1 MVMINQDMA
10 LTFSGVRKTF
20 GQVVALDDFDLELKQ
35 GELVT
40 LLGPSGCGKTTALR
54 IAAGFERPNS
64 GSVFVI
70 GKDVTALPAHTRNM
84 GMVFQNYSLFP
95 HMTVAENVGFGLRVR
110 GVDAAERDML
120 VREAVSRVRL
130 PGLEGRYPHQLSG
143 GQQQRVALA
152 RALVFQPEVLLLDEP
167 LSALD
172 AKVREELRDEIRT
185 LQRDAGIGAIFV
197 THDQDEALN
206 LSDRVCVMKD
216 GKIQQIGSPRDIY
229 LRPVNGFVARFIG
242 AMNVLDIEYS
252 SQNTPTIGGVELGGA
267 ITGPIGG
274 KAQILVRPDAVT
286 LCARGDLGSIDGTV
300 VSEHFSG
307 AITILR
313 IRLDRANTTISSML
327 VSRHIHLHVG
337 DGVGVK
343 IDASEIMLDSHR
355 EQVTA

>member
-1 MVMINQDMA
+1 MNNHEIA
-10 LTFSGVRKTF
+10 LKFSGVSKAF
-20 GQVVALDDFDLELKQ
+20 GQVIALDDFDLTLQQ

-54 IAAGFERPNS
+54 IAAGFEHPNS
-64 GSVFVI
+64 GSVFVKD
-70 GKDVTALPAHTRNM
+70 KDVTSLPAHTRNM

-120 VREAVSRVRL
+120 VIEAVSRVRL
-130 PGLEGRYPHQLSG
+130 AGLESRYPHQLSG

-185 LQRDAGIGAIFV
+185 LQRDAGLGAIFV

-206 LSDRVCVMKD
+206 ISDRVCVMKE
-216 GKIQQIGSPRDIY
+216 GKIQQIDSPRDIY

-242 AMNVLDIEYS
+242 AMNVIDTQFSPHNKPLIA
-252 SQNTPTIGGVELGGA
+252 GVELDSSV
-267 ITGPIGG
+267 TGPVGSV
-274 KAQILVRPDAVT
+274 AQILVRPDAVS
-286 LCARGDLGSIDGTV
+286 LCQRGTSGSIDGTV
-300 VSEHFSG
+300 VGEHFSG
-307 AITILR
+307 ATTILR
-313 IRLDRANTTISSML
+313 IRLDRAEVTISAML
-327 VSRHIHLHVG
+327 VSRNVQLNVG
-337 DGVGVK
+337 DGVGVV
-343 IDASEIMLDSHR
+343 IDPNEVLLDS
-355 EQVTA
+355 QN

>member
-1 MVMINQDMA
+1 MMNPQETA
-10 LTFSGVRKTF
+10 LRFSGVRKTF
-20 GQVVALDDFDLELKQ
+20 GQVTALDSFDLELKQ

-54 IAAGFERPNS
+54 IAAGFEQPNS
-64 GSVFVI
+64 GSVFVKE
-70 GKDVTALPAHTRNM
+70 KDVTALPAHTRNM

-95 HMTVAENVGFGLRVR
+95 HMSVAENVGFGLRVR

-120 VREAVSRVRL
+120 VREAVGRVQL

-206 LSDRVCVMKD
+206 ISDRVCVMKD
-216 GKIQQIGSPRDIY
+216 GQIQQIGSPRDIY

-242 AMNVLDIEYS
+242 AMNVIEVQFSQQNRPIIAGIELDS
-252 SQNTPTIGGVELGGA
+252 SIV
-267 ITGPIGG
+267 GPVGSV
-274 KAQILVRPDAVT
+274 AQILVRPDAVS
-286 LCARGDLGSIDGTV
+286 LCSRGTSGSIDGTV
-300 VSEHFSG
+300 VGEHFSG
-307 AITILR
+307 ATTILR
-313 IRLDRANTTISSML
+313 IRLDQAEVTISAML
-327 VSRHIHLHVG
+327 VSRNVQMKVG
-337 DGVGVK
+337 DGVGVTL
-343 IDASEIMLDSHR
+343 DPNEVLLDS
-355 EQVTA
+355 QV

>member
-1 MVMINQDMA
+1 MNNHEIA
-10 LTFSGVRKTF
+10 LKYSGVSKAF
-20 GQVVALDDFDLELKQ
+20 GQVVALDDFDLTLQQ

-64 GSVFVI
+64 GSVFVKD
-70 GKDVTALPAHTRNM
+70 KDVTSLPAHTRNM

-120 VREAVSRVRL
+120 VVEAVSRVRL
-130 PGLEGRYPHQLSG
+130 AGLEGRYPHQLSG

-206 LSDRVCVMKD
+206 ISDRVCVMKD

-242 AMNVLDIEYS
+242 AMNVIDIQFS
-252 SQNTPTIGGVELGGA
+252 PQNKPLIAGVELDSSV
-267 ITGPIGG
+267 TGPVGSV
-274 KAQILVRPDAVT
+274 AQILVRPDAVS
-286 LCARGDLGSIDGTV
+286 LCQRGTFGSIDGTV
-300 VSEHFSG
+300 VGEHFSG
-307 AITILR
+307 ATTILR
-313 IRLDRANTTISSML
+313 IRLDRAEVTISAML
-327 VSRHIHLHVG
+327 VSRNVQLNVG
-337 DGVGVK
+337 DGVGVV
-343 IDASEIMLDSHR
+343 IDPNEVLLDS
-355 EQVTA
+355 QN

>member
-1 MVMINQDMA
+1 MNPQDTA
-10 LTFSGVRKTF
+10 LRFSGVRKTF
-20 GQVVALDDFDLELKQ
+20 GQVIALDRFDLELKQ

-54 IAAGFERPNS
+54 IAAGFEQPNS
-64 GSVFVI
+64 GSVFVKD
-70 GKDVTALPAHTRNM
+70 KDVTAQPAHTRNM

-95 HMTVAENVGFGLRVR
+95 HMSVAENVGFGLRVR

-120 VREAVSRVRL
+120 VREAVSRVQL
-130 PGLEGRYPHQLSG
+130 TGLEGRYPHQLSG

-172 AKVREELRDEIRT
+172 AKVRVELRDEIRT

-206 LSDRVCVMKD
+206 ISDRVCVMKD

-242 AMNVLDIEYS
+242 AMNVIAVQFSQHNKPVVAGIELDS
-252 SQNTPTIGGVELGGA
+252 S
-267 ITGPIGG
+267 ITGPVGG
-274 KAQILVRPDAVT
+274 VAQILVRPDAVS
-286 LCARGDLGSIDGTV
+286 LCPRGTSGSIDGTV
-300 VSEHFSG
+300 VGEHFSG
-307 AITILR
+307 ATTILR
-313 IRLDRANTTISSML
+313 IRLDQAEVTISAML
-327 VSRHIHLHVG
+327 VSRNARVKIG
-337 DGVGVK
+337 DGVGVI
-343 IDASEIMLDSHR
+343 IDPNEVLLDS
-355 EQVTA
+355 QD

>member
-1 MVMINQDMA
+1 MNNHDTA
-10 LTFSGVRKTF
+10 LKFSGVSKAF
-20 GQVVALDDFDLELKQ
+20 GQVVALDDFNLTLQQ

-64 GSVFVI
+64 GSVFVKD
-70 GKDVTALPAHTRNM
+70 KDVTSLPAHTRNM

-120 VREAVSRVRL
+120 VVEAVNRVRL
-130 PGLEGRYPHQLSG
+130 AGLEGRYPHQLSG

-206 LSDRVCVMKD
+206 ISDRVCVMKD

-242 AMNVLDIEYS
+242 AMNVIDFEFSPHNKPLIA
-252 SQNTPTIGGVELGGA
+252 GVELDGSV
-267 ITGPIGG
+267 TGPIGSV
-274 KAQILVRPDAVT
+274 AQILVRPDAVS
-286 LCARGDLGSIDGTV
+286 LCQRGTFGSIDGTV
-300 VSEHFSG
+300 VGEHFSG
-307 AITILR
+307 ATTILR
-313 IRLDRANTTISSML
+313 IRLDRAEVTISAML
-327 VSRHIHLHVG
+327 VSRNVQLSVG
-337 DGVGVK
+337 DGVGVV
-343 IDASEIMLDSHR
+343 IDPNEVLLDS
-355 EQVTA
+355 QN

>member
-1 MVMINQDMA
+1 MNNHDTA
-10 LTFSGVRKTF
+10 LKFSGVSKAF
-20 GQVVALDDFDLELKQ
+20 GQVVALDDFNLTLQQ

-64 GSVFVI
+64 GSVFVKD
-70 GKDVTALPAHTRNM
+70 KDVTSLPAHTRNM

-120 VREAVSRVRL
+120 VVEAVSRVRL
-130 PGLEGRYPHQLSG
+130 AGLEGRYPHQLSG

-206 LSDRVCVMKD
+206 ISDRVCVMKD

-242 AMNVLDIEYS
+242 AMNVIEIQFS
-252 SQNTPTIGGVELGGA
+252 PHNKPLIAGVELDSPV
-267 ITGPIGG
+267 TGRVGSA
-274 KAQILVRPDAVT
+274 AQILVRPDAVS
-286 LCARGDLGSIDGTV
+286 LCQRGTSGSIEGTV
-300 VSEHFSG
+300 VGEHFSG
-307 AITILR
+307 ATTILR
-313 IRLDRANTTISSML
+313 IRLDRAEVTISAML
-327 VSRHIHLHVG
+327 VSRNVQLKVG
-337 DGVGVK
+337 DGVGVV
-343 IDASEIMLDSHR
+343 IDPNEVLLDS
-355 EQVTA
+355 QS

>member
-1 MVMINQDMA
+1 MNNHEIA
-10 LTFSGVRKTF
+10 LKFSGVSKAF
-20 GQVVALDDFDLELKQ
+20 GQVVALDDFDLTLQQ

-64 GSVFVI
+64 GSVFVKD
-70 GKDVTALPAHTRNM
+70 KDVTSLPAHTRNM

-120 VREAVSRVRL
+120 VVEAVSRVRL
-130 PGLEGRYPHQLSG
+130 AGLEGRYPHQLSG

-206 LSDRVCVMKD
+206 ISDRVCVMKD

-242 AMNVLDIEYS
+242 AMNVIDIQFS
-252 SQNTPTIGGVELGGA
+252 PQNKPLIAGVELDSSV
-267 ITGPIGG
+267 TGPVGSV
-274 KAQILVRPDAVT
+274 AQILVRPDAVS
-286 LCARGDLGSIDGTV
+286 LCQRGTFGSIDGTV
-300 VSEHFSG
+300 VGEHFSG
-307 AITILR
+307 ATTILR
-313 IRLDRANTTISSML
+313 IRLDRAEVTISAML
-327 VSRHIHLHVG
+327 VSRNVQLNVG
-337 DGVGVK
+337 DGVGVV
-343 IDASEIMLDSHR
+343 IDPNEVLLDS
-355 EQVTA
+355 QN

>member
-1 MVMINQDMA
+1 MNPQETA
-10 LTFSGVRKTF
+10 LRFSGVRKTF
-20 GQVVALDDFDLELKQ
+20 GQVIALDSFDLELKQ

-54 IAAGFERPNS
+54 IAAGFEQPNS
-64 GSVFVI
+64 GSVFVKD
-70 GKDVTALPAHTRNM
+70 KDVTAQPAHTRNM

-95 HMTVAENVGFGLRVR
+95 HMSVAENVGFGLRVR

-120 VREAVSRVRL
+120 VREAVSRVQL
-130 PGLEGRYPHQLSG
+130 SGLEGRYPHQLSG

-172 AKVREELRDEIRT
+172 AKVRVELRDEIRT

-206 LSDRVCVMKD
+206 ISDRVCVMKD

-242 AMNVLDIEYS
+242 AMNVIEVQFSQQNKPVVAGIELDS
-252 SQNTPTIGGVELGGA
+252 SIA
-267 ITGPIGG
+267 GPVGSV
-274 KAQILVRPDAVT
+274 AQILVRPDAVS
-286 LCARGDLGSIDGTV
+286 LCPRGTSGSIDGTV
-300 VSEHFSG
+300 IGEHFSG
-307 AITILR
+307 ATTILR
-313 IRLDRANTTISSML
+313 IRLDQAEVTISAML
-327 VSRHIHLHVG
+327 VSRNVQMNVG
-337 DGVGVK
+337 DGVGVI
-343 IDASEIMLDSHR
+343 IDPNEVLLDS
-355 EQVTA
+355 QD

>member
-1 MVMINQDMA
+1 MNPQETA
-10 LTFSGVRKTF
+10 LRFSGVRKTF
-20 GQVVALDDFDLELKQ
+20 GQVTALDSFDLELKQ

-54 IAAGFERPNS
+54 IAAGFEQPNS
-64 GSVFVI
+64 GSVFVKE
-70 GKDVTALPAHTRNM
+70 KDVTALPAHTRNM

-95 HMTVAENVGFGLRVR
+95 HMSVAENVGFGLRVR

-120 VREAVSRVRL
+120 VREAVGRVQL

-206 LSDRVCVMKD
+206 ISDRVCVMKD
-216 GKIQQIGSPRDIY
+216 GQIQQIGSPRDIY

-242 AMNVLDIEYS
+242 AMNVIEVQFSQQKKPVVAGIELDS
-252 SQNTPTIGGVELGGA
+252 SIAAPVGSV
-267 ITGPIGG
+267 
-274 KAQILVRPDAVT
+274 AQILVRPDAVS
-286 LCARGDLGSIDGTV
+286 LCQRGTSGSIDGTV
-300 VSEHFSG
+300 VGEHFSG
-307 AITILR
+307 ATTILR
-313 IRLDRANTTISSML
+313 IRLDQAEVTISAML
-327 VSRHIHLHVG
+327 VSRNVQMKVG
-337 DGVGVK
+337 DGVGVTL
-343 IDASEIMLDSHR
+343 DPNEVLLDS
-355 EQVTA
+355 QD

>member
-1 MVMINQDMA
+1 MNPQETA
-10 LTFSGVRKTF
+10 LRFSGVRKTF
-20 GQVVALDDFDLELKQ
+20 GQVTALDSFDLELKQ

-54 IAAGFERPNS
+54 IAAGFEQPNS
-64 GSVFVI
+64 GSVFVKE
-70 GKDVTALPAHTRNM
+70 KDVTALPAHTRNM

-95 HMTVAENVGFGLRVR
+95 HMSVAENVGFGLRVR

-120 VREAVSRVRL
+120 VREAVGRVQL

-172 AKVREELRDEIRT
+172 AKVRLELRDEIRT

-206 LSDRVCVMKD
+206 ISDRVCVMKD
-216 GKIQQIGSPRDIY
+216 GQIQQIGSPRDIY

-242 AMNVLDIEYS
+242 AMNVIEVQFSQQNKPIIAGIELDS
-252 SQNTPTIGGVELGGA
+252 SIV
-267 ITGPIGG
+267 GPVGSV
-274 KAQILVRPDAVT
+274 AQILVRPDAVS
-286 LCARGDLGSIDGTV
+286 LCSRGTSGSIDGTV
-300 VSEHFSG
+300 VGEHFSG
-307 AITILR
+307 ATTILR
-313 IRLDRANTTISSML
+313 IRLDQAEVTISAML
-327 VSRHIHLHVG
+327 VSRNVQMKVG
-337 DGVGVK
+337 DGVGVTL
-343 IDASEIMLDSHR
+343 DPNEVLLDS
-355 EQVTA
+355 QV

>member
-1 MVMINQDMA
+1 MNNHEIA
-10 LTFSGVRKTF
+10 LKFSGVSKAF
-20 GQVVALDDFDLELKQ
+20 GQVVALDDFDLTLQQ

-64 GSVFVI
+64 GSVFVKD
-70 GKDVTALPAHTRNM
+70 KDVTSLPAHTRNM

-120 VREAVSRVRL
+120 VVEAVSRVRL
-130 PGLEGRYPHQLSG
+130 AGLEGRYPHQLSG

-206 LSDRVCVMKD
+206 ISDRVCVMKD

-242 AMNVLDIEYS
+242 AMNVIDIQFS
-252 SQNTPTIGGVELGGA
+252 PQNKLLIAGVELDSS
-267 ITGPIGG
+267 ITGQVGSVA
-274 KAQILVRPDAVT
+274 KILVRPDAVS
-286 LCARGDLGSIDGTV
+286 LCQRGTFGSIDGTV
-300 VSEHFSG
+300 VGEHFSG
-307 AITILR
+307 ATTILR
-313 IRLDRANTTISSML
+313 IRLDRAEVTISAML
-327 VSRHIHLHVG
+327 VSRNVQLNVG
-337 DGVGVK
+337 DGVGVV
-343 IDASEIMLDSHR
+343 IDPNEVLLDS
-355 EQVTA
+355 QN

>member
-1 MVMINQDMA
+1 MNNHEIA
-10 LTFSGVRKTF
+10 LKFSGVSKAF
-20 GQVVALDDFDLELKQ
+20 GQVVALDDFDLTLQQ

-64 GSVFVI
+64 GSVFVKD
-70 GKDVTALPAHTRNM
+70 KDVTSLPAHTRNM

-120 VREAVSRVRL
+120 VVEAVSRVRL
-130 PGLEGRYPHQLSG
+130 AGLEGRYPHQLSG

-206 LSDRVCVMKD
+206 ISDRVCVMKD

-242 AMNVLDIEYS
+242 AMNVIDIQFS
-252 SQNTPTIGGVELGGA
+252 PQNKPLIAGVELDSS
-267 ITGPIGG
+267 ITGQVGSV
-274 KAQILVRPDAVT
+274 AQILVRPDAVS
-286 LCARGDLGSIDGTV
+286 LCQRGTFGSIDGTV
-300 VSEHFSG
+300 VGEHFSG
-307 AITILR
+307 ATTILR
-313 IRLDRANTTISSML
+313 IRLDRAEVTISAML
-327 VSRHIHLHVG
+327 VSRNVQLNVG
-337 DGVGVK
+337 DGVGVVV
-343 IDASEIMLDSHR
+343 DPNEVLLDS
-355 EQVTA
+355 QN

>member
-1 MVMINQDMA
+1 MNNHEIA
-10 LTFSGVRKTF
+10 LKFSGVSKAF
-20 GQVVALDDFDLELKQ
+20 GQVIALDDFDLTLQQ

-64 GSVFVI
+64 GSVFVKD
-70 GKDVTALPAHTRNM
+70 KDVTSLPAHTRNM

-120 VREAVSRVRL
+120 VIEAVSRVRL
-130 PGLEGRYPHQLSG
+130 AGLEGRYPHQLSG

-206 LSDRVCVMKD
+206 ISDRVCVMKD

-242 AMNVLDIEYS
+242 AMNVIDIQFS
-252 SQNTPTIGGVELGGA
+252 PQNKPLIAGVELDSSV
-267 ITGPIGG
+267 TGPVGSV
-274 KAQILVRPDAVT
+274 AQILVRPDAVS
-286 LCARGDLGSIDGTV
+286 LCQRGTFGSIDGTV
-300 VSEHFSG
+300 VGEHFSG
-307 AITILR
+307 ATTILR
-313 IRLDRANTTISSML
+313 IRLDRAEVTISAML
-327 VSRHIHLHVG
+327 VSRNVQLNVG
-337 DGVGVK
+337 DGVGVV
-343 IDASEIMLDSHR
+343 IDPNEVLLDS
-355 EQVTA
+355 QN

>member
-1 MVMINQDMA
+1 MNNHEIA
-10 LTFSGVRKTF
+10 LNFSGVSKAF
-20 GQVVALDDFDLELKQ
+20 GQVIALDDFNLTLQQ

-64 GSVFVI
+64 GSVFVKD
-70 GKDVTALPAHTRNM
+70 KDVTSLPAHTRNM

-120 VREAVSRVRL
+120 VVEAVSRVRL
-130 PGLEGRYPHQLSG
+130 AGLEGRYPHQLSG

-206 LSDRVCVMKD
+206 ISDRVCVMKD

-242 AMNVLDIEYS
+242 AMNVIDIQFS
-252 SQNTPTIGGVELGGA
+252 PQNKPLIAGVELDSSV
-267 ITGPIGG
+267 TGPVGSV
-274 KAQILVRPDAVT
+274 AQILVRPDAVS
-286 LCARGDLGSIDGTV
+286 LCQRGTFGSIDGTV
-300 VSEHFSG
+300 VGEHFSG
-307 AITILR
+307 ATTILR
-313 IRLDRANTTISSML
+313 IRLDRAEVTISAML
-327 VSRHIHLHVG
+327 VSRNVQLNVG
-337 DGVGVK
+337 DGVGVV
-343 IDASEIMLDSHR
+343 IDPNEVLLDS
-355 EQVTA
+355 QN

>member
-1 MVMINQDMA
+1 MNPQETA
-10 LTFSGVRKTF
+10 LRFSGVRKTF
-20 GQVVALDDFDLELKQ
+20 GQVIALDSFDLELKQ

-54 IAAGFERPNS
+54 IAAGFEQPNS
-64 GSVFVI
+64 GSVFVKE
-70 GKDVTALPAHTRNM
+70 KDVTALPAHTRNM

-95 HMTVAENVGFGLRVR
+95 HMSVAENVGFGLRVR

-120 VREAVSRVRL
+120 VREAVGRVQL

-206 LSDRVCVMKD
+206 ISDRVCVMKD
-216 GKIQQIGSPRDIY
+216 GQIQQIGSPRDIY

-242 AMNVLDIEYS
+242 AMNVIEVQFSQQNKPIIAGIELDS
-252 SQNTPTIGGVELGGA
+252 SIV
-267 ITGPIGG
+267 GPVGSV
-274 KAQILVRPDAVT
+274 AQILVRPDAVS
-286 LCARGDLGSIDGTV
+286 LCSRGTSGSIDGTV
-300 VSEHFSG
+300 VGEHFSG
-307 AITILR
+307 ATTILR
-313 IRLDRANTTISSML
+313 IRLDQAEVTISAML
-327 VSRHIHLHVG
+327 VSRNVQMKVG
-337 DGVGVK
+337 DGVGVTL
-343 IDASEIMLDSHR
+343 DPNEVLLDS
-355 EQVTA
+355 QV

>member
-1 MVMINQDMA
+1 MNPQETA
-10 LTFSGVRKTF
+10 LRFSGVRKTF
-20 GQVVALDDFDLELKQ
+20 GQVIALDSFDLELKQ

-54 IAAGFERPNS
+54 IAAGFEQPNS
-64 GSVFVI
+64 GSVFV
-70 GKDVTALPAHTRNM
+70 KDKEVTSLPAHTRNM

-120 VREAVSRVRL
+120 VREAVSRVQL
-130 PGLEGRYPHQLSG
+130 SGLEGRYPHQLSG

-172 AKVREELRDEIRT
+172 AKVRVELRDEIRT

-206 LSDRVCVMKD
+206 ISDRVCVMKD

-242 AMNVLDIEYS
+242 AMNVIEVQFSQQNKPVVAGIELDS
-252 SQNTPTIGGVELGGA
+252 SIV
-267 ITGPIGG
+267 GPVGSV
-274 KAQILVRPDAVT
+274 AQILVRPDAVS
-286 LCARGDLGSIDGTV
+286 LCPRGTSGSIDGTV
-300 VSEHFSG
+300 VGEHFSG
-307 AITILR
+307 ATTILR
-313 IRLDRANTTISSML
+313 IRLEKAEVTISAML
-327 VSRHIHLHVG
+327 VSRNVQVKIG
-337 DGVGVK
+337 DGVGVT
-343 IDASEIMLDSHR
+343 IDPNEVLLDS
-355 EQVTA
+355 QD

>member
-1 MVMINQDMA
+1 MNNHEIA
-10 LTFSGVRKTF
+10 LKFSGVSKAF
-20 GQVVALDDFDLELKQ
+20 GQVVALDDFDLTLQQ

-64 GSVFVI
+64 GSVFVKD
-70 GKDVTALPAHTRNM
+70 KDVTSLPAHTRNM

-95 HMTVAENVGFGLRVR
+95 HMTVGENVGFGLRVR

-120 VREAVSRVRL
+120 VVEAVSRVRL
-130 PGLEGRYPHQLSG
+130 AGLEGRYPHQLSG

-206 LSDRVCVMKD
+206 ISDRVCVMKD

-242 AMNVLDIEYS
+242 AMNVIDIQFS
-252 SQNTPTIGGVELGGA
+252 PQNKPLIAGVELDSS
-267 ITGPIGG
+267 ITGQVGSV
-274 KAQILVRPDAVT
+274 AQILVRPDAVS
-286 LCARGDLGSIDGTV
+286 LCQRGTFGSIDGTV
-300 VSEHFSG
+300 VGEHFSG
-307 AITILR
+307 ATTILR
-313 IRLDRANTTISSML
+313 IRLDRAEVTISAML
-327 VSRHIHLHVG
+327 VSRNVQLNVG
-337 DGVGVK
+337 DGVGVV
-343 IDASEIMLDSHR
+343 IDPNEVLLDS
-355 EQVTA
+355 QN

>member
-1 MVMINQDMA
+1 MNPQETA
-10 LTFSGVRKTF
+10 LRFSGVRKTF
-20 GQVVALDDFDLELKQ
+20 GQVTALDSFDLELKQ

-54 IAAGFERPNS
+54 IAAGFEQPNS
-64 GSVFVI
+64 GSVFVKD
-70 GKDVTALPAHTRNM
+70 KDVTALPAHTRNM

-95 HMTVAENVGFGLRVR
+95 HMSVAENVGFGLRVR

-120 VREAVSRVRL
+120 VREAVGRVEL

-206 LSDRVCVMKD
+206 ISDRVCVMKD
-216 GKIQQIGSPRDIY
+216 GQIQQIGSPRDIY

-242 AMNVLDIEYS
+242 AMNVIEVQFSQQNKPIIAGIELDS
-252 SQNTPTIGGVELGGA
+252 SIV
-267 ITGPIGG
+267 GPVGSV
-274 KAQILVRPDAVT
+274 AQILVRPDAVS
-286 LCARGDLGSIDGTV
+286 LCSRGTSGSIDGTV
-300 VSEHFSG
+300 VGEHFSG
-307 AITILR
+307 ATTILR
-313 IRLDRANTTISSML
+313 IRLDQAEVTISAML
-327 VSRHIHLHVG
+327 VSRNVQMKVG
-337 DGVGVK
+337 DGVGVTL
-343 IDASEIMLDSHR
+343 DPNEVLLDS
-355 EQVTA
+355 QV

>member
-1 MVMINQDMA
+1 MNPQDTA
-10 LTFSGVRKTF
+10 LRFSGVRKTF
-20 GQVVALDDFDLELKQ
+20 GQVIALDRFDLELKQ

-54 IAAGFERPNS
+54 IAAGFEQPNS
-64 GSVFVI
+64 GSVFVKD
-70 GKDVTALPAHTRNM
+70 KDVTAQPAHTRNM

-95 HMTVAENVGFGLRVR
+95 HMSVAENVGFGLRVR

-120 VREAVSRVRL
+120 VREAVSRVQL
-130 PGLEGRYPHQLSG
+130 SGLEGRYPHQLSG

-172 AKVREELRDEIRT
+172 AKVRVELRDEIRT

-206 LSDRVCVMKD
+206 ISDRVCVMKD

-242 AMNVLDIEYS
+242 AMNVIEVQFSQQNKPVVAGIELDS
-252 SQNTPTIGGVELGGA
+252 SIA
-267 ITGPIGG
+267 GPVGSV
-274 KAQILVRPDAVT
+274 AQILVRPDAVS
-286 LCARGDLGSIDGTV
+286 LCPPGTSGSIDGTV
-300 VSEHFSG
+300 IGEHFSG
-307 AITILR
+307 ATTILR
-313 IRLDRANTTISSML
+313 IRLDQAEVTISAML
-327 VSRHIHLHVG
+327 VSRNVQLGIG
-337 DGVGVK
+337 DGIGVI
-343 IDASEIMLDSHR
+343 IDPNEVLLDS
-355 EQVTA
+355 QD

>member
-1 MVMINQDMA
+1 MNPQETA
-10 LTFSGVRKTF
+10 LRFSGVRKTF
-20 GQVVALDDFDLELKQ
+20 GQVTALDSFDLELKQ

-54 IAAGFERPNS
+54 IAAGFEQPNS
-64 GSVFVI
+64 GSVFVKE
-70 GKDVTALPAHTRNM
+70 KDVTALPAHTRNM

-95 HMTVAENVGFGLRVR
+95 HMSVAENVGFGLRVR

-120 VREAVSRVRL
+120 VREAVGRVQL

-206 LSDRVCVMKD
+206 ISDRVCVMKD
-216 GKIQQIGSPRDIY
+216 GQIQQIGSPRDIY

-242 AMNVLDIEYS
+242 AMNVIEVQFSQQNKPIIAGIELDS
-252 SQNTPTIGGVELGGA
+252 SIV
-267 ITGPIGG
+267 GPVGSV
-274 KAQILVRPDAVT
+274 AQILVRPDAVS
-286 LCARGDLGSIDGTV
+286 LCSRGTSGSIDGTV
-300 VSEHFSG
+300 VGEHFSG
-307 AITILR
+307 ATTILR
-313 IRLDRANTTISSML
+313 IRLDQAEVTISAML
-327 VSRHIHLHVG
+327 VSRNVQMKVG
-337 DGVGVK
+337 DGVGVTL
-343 IDASEIMLDSHR
+343 DPNEVLLDS
-355 EQVTA
+355 QV

>member
-1 MVMINQDMA
+1 MMNPQETA
-10 LTFSGVRKTF
+10 LRFSGVRKTF
-20 GQVVALDDFDLELKQ
+20 GQVTALDSFDLELKQ
-35 GELVT
+35 GEFVT

-54 IAAGFERPNS
+54 IAAGFEQPNS
-64 GSVFVI
+64 GSVFVKE
-70 GKDVTALPAHTRNM
+70 KDVTALPAHTRNM

-95 HMTVAENVGFGLRVR
+95 HMSVAENVGFGLRVR

-120 VREAVSRVRL
+120 VREAVGRVQL

-206 LSDRVCVMKD
+206 ISDRVCVMKD
-216 GKIQQIGSPRDIY
+216 GQIQQIGSPRDIY

-242 AMNVLDIEYS
+242 AMNVIEVQFSQQNKPIIAGIELDS
-252 SQNTPTIGGVELGGA
+252 SIV
-267 ITGPIGG
+267 GPVGSV
-274 KAQILVRPDAVT
+274 AQILVRPDAVS
-286 LCARGDLGSIDGTV
+286 LCSRGTSGSIDGTV
-300 VSEHFSG
+300 VGEHFSG
-307 AITILR
+307 ATTILR
-313 IRLDRANTTISSML
+313 IRLDQAEVTISAML
-327 VSRHIHLHVG
+327 VSRNVQMKVG
-337 DGVGVK
+337 DGVGVTL
-343 IDASEIMLDSHR
+343 DPNEVLLDS
-355 EQVTA
+355 QV

>member
-1 MVMINQDMA
+1 MNPQDTA
-10 LTFSGVRKTF
+10 LRFSGVRKTF
-20 GQVVALDDFDLELKQ
+20 GQVIALDSFDLELKQ

-54 IAAGFERPNS
+54 IAAGFEQPNS
-64 GSVFVI
+64 GSVFV
-70 GKDVTALPAHTRNM
+70 KDKEVTSLPAHTRNM

-120 VREAVSRVRL
+120 VREAVSRVQL
-130 PGLEGRYPHQLSG
+130 SGLEGRYPHQLSG

-172 AKVREELRDEIRT
+172 AKVRVELRDEIRT

-206 LSDRVCVMKD
+206 ISDRVCVMKD

-242 AMNVLDIEYS
+242 AMNVIEVQFSQQKKPVVAGIELDS
-252 SQNTPTIGGVELGGA
+252 SIAAPVGSV
-267 ITGPIGG
+267 
-274 KAQILVRPDAVT
+274 AQILVRPDAVS
-286 LCARGDLGSIDGTV
+286 LCPRGTSGSIDGTV
-300 VSEHFSG
+300 VGEHFSG
-307 AITILR
+307 ATTSLR
-313 IRLDRANTTISSML
+313 IRLDQAEITISAML
-327 VSRHIHLHVG
+327 VSRNVQVKIG
-337 DGVGVK
+337 DGVGVT
-343 IDASEIMLDSHR
+343 IDPNEVLLDS
-355 EQVTA
+355 QD